1 MKIDLY
7 GNYNSTN
14 YFEAGL
20 NGLYQVL
27 LQNKD
32 SIDWQLQDNVLT
44 INWQDFKNQFTW
56 LLNNTYQPNSEGLLV
71 FGANK
76 QIFLQQGLLNT
87 TLTIPA
93 TRKTTDFIEL
103 KVLTKEGLVNYS
115 LPGLKSTVYE
125 TFAKNFF
132 TPKGKIKKSVTLKSW
147 LLPNS
152 CGGFEVIPEV
162 AVALA
167 FASINWVI
175 CKIEKT
181 YPHTDKKRYSYAL
194 ISPQFVDFNF
204 RLSRSPNLEDYV
216 FSSLEDAVSYW
227 SFLNKG
233 QSFHGYEFFRKRSN
247 RAPQIIKAV
256 NLIAEEEYS
265 RFVECFPNK
274 VIRKAEDEFR
284 IYPNPLRG
292 LIAINLSQNIPW
304 YMNLA
309 DNLSSDEF
317 SYQGAG
323 IRKILNGNKAIA
335 PE

>member
-1 MKIDLY
+1 MKINFY

-27 LQNKD
+27 LQNKGF
-32 SIDWQLQDNVLT
+32 INWQLQDNVLT
-44 INWQDFKNQFTW
+44 INWQDFQNQFTQ
-56 LLNNTYQPNSEGLLV
+56 LLNNIYQPNSEGLLV
-71 FGANK
+71 FGAKK

-103 KVLTKEGLVNYS
+103 KVSTKAGLVNYS
-115 LPGLKSTVYE
+115 LLGLKSTVYE
-125 TFAKNFF
+125 TFAKEFF
-132 TPKGKIKKSVTLKSW
+132 TPKGNFKKSVNLKSW

-167 FASINWVI
+167 FAPTNWVI

-181 YPHTDKKRYSYAL
+181 YSYTDKKRYSYAL

-204 RLSRSPNLEDYV
+204 RLFRSPNLEDYV
-216 FSSLEDAVSYW
+216 FSNLEDAVYYW
-227 SFLNKG
+227 SHLNNR
-233 QSFHGYEFFRKRSN
+233 QSFHGYEFFRKTTN

-256 NLIAEEEYS
+256 DLIADEQYS
-265 RFVECFPNK
+265 YFANCLPNK
-274 VIRKAEDEFR
+274 VFRKAENEFR

-292 LIAINLSQNIPW
+292 LIATNLSRNTPW

-309 DNLSSDEF
+309 DNLSFDELR
-317 SYQGAG
+317 YQKAA
-323 IRKILNGNKAIA
+323 IRKLLGGSYYS
-335 PE
+335 